1 MEDVFKS
8 DREYI
13 SKSTMKREEIHLI
26 QEAFRELI
34 RSTKECMETPMLDE
48 EESVYLLG
56 ILQGYQHGYELVRN
70 LK

>member
-13 SKSTMKREEIHLI
+13 SKFTMKREEIHLI

-34 RSTKECMETPMLDE
+34 KSTKECINTPMLDD
-48 EESVYLLG
+48 EESVYLTG
-56 ILQGYQHGYELVRN
+56 ILQGYQHGYELVRH

>member
-1 MEDVFKS
+1 
-8 DREYI
+8 
-13 SKSTMKREEIHLI
+13 MKREEIHLI

-34 RSTKECMETPMLDE
+34 RSTKECMDTPMLDE

-56 ILQGYQHGYELVRN
+56 ILQGYQHWYELVRN

>member
-1 MEDVFKS
+1 
-8 DREYI
+8 
-13 SKSTMKREEIHLI
+13 MKREEIHLI

-34 RSTKECMETPMLDE
+34 KSTEERMDTPMLDE